1 MLIKVILFN
10 YRYGELYMKE
20 NSPTLKQVSEK
31 AQQALAI
38 NQLTIAVSPT
48 MLEDAETTRHFAL
61 LAQENILKTVIEDI
75 DYIDTMH

>member
-1 MLIKVILFN
+1 
-10 YRYGELYMKE
+10 MKE
-20 NSPTLKQVSEK
+20 HSPTLKQVSEK

-61 LAQENILKTVIEDI
+61 L
-75 DYIDTMH
+75 